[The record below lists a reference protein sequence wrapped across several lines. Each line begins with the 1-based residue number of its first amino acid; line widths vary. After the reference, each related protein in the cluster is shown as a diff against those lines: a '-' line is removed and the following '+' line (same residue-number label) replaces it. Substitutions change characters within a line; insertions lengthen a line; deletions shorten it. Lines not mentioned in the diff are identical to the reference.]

1 MLKSIQAQDSPL
13 QVALGQHTDKG
24 RKSLNQDFIG
34 AYFPEEPQRSTKGIV
49 VAIADGISTSEVS
62 HIASETAVS
71 SFIHDYYSTSE
82 AWSVK
87 RSAECVIRATNAW
100 LHAQSR
106 KSTLRFQRDKGYLCT
121 FSAMVL
127 KGNIAHL
134 LHCGDTRIYRL
145 VDLRLEQLTDDHRQE
160 VDSETNYLTKALGLH
175 ADYTPDYRAVTM
187 AQGDI
192 FILASDGVYEYI
204 PQNVLVRHLVSGAT
218 KPGKSVSSENLD
230 LLARQLID
238 IAKANG
244 SHDNLSLQI
253 VKVQSLPQD
262 NLSDWQQVATLPFP
276 PVLQPGMDFDGYRV
290 IKTLTMNSRSHVFL
304 AHDKSNNDQCVI
316 KVPASDVRQSSTLLT
331 RFLLEEWIARR
342 VDNVHVMSAH
352 NSSHSKRFLYTVL
365 RYIEGETLGQWLRD
379 HAQPSLAQ
387 VRNLTE
393 QIATGLQALHRQEMV
408 HQDLRPENILF
419 DGNGVAH
426 IIDFGATKVAG
437 LTETEGVQPLLGS
450 LQFTAPEYFLGEPG
464 DARADIFSLGV
475 MVYYMLTK
483 RLPYGI
489 HLARANSRAAQEKLR
504 YIPVHYIREDVPA
517 WVDSAIN
524 KAVALEPRRRYSNL
538 SEFVYDLSH
547 PNEEFVLAQ
556 SRPLIE
562 RNPLRFWQVTS
573 GVLMLLVLVLT
584 VLVFKG

>member
-1 MLKSIQAQDSPL
+1 MLTSLSGQDKQL

-24 RKSLNQDFIG
+24 RKPLNQDFIG
-34 AYFPEEPQRSTKGIV
+34 AYFPEESQRSTKGIV

-87 RSAECVIRATNAW
+87 RAAECVIRATNAW

-121 FSAMVL
+121 FSAMIL
-127 KGNIAHL
+127 KGNTAHC

-145 VDLRLEQLTDDHRQE
+145 VDLRLEQLTEDHRQE
-160 VDSETNYLTKALGLH
+160 VDSETNYLTQALGLH
-175 ADYTPDYRAVTM
+175 AEYTPDYRAVNM
-187 AQGDI
+187 AEGDI

-218 KPGKSVSSENLD
+218 KGDNLGSSDHLD
-230 LLARQLID
+230 LLARQLVD
-238 IAKANG
+238 IARQNG
-244 SHDNLSLQI
+244 SPDNLSLQI
-253 VKVQSLPQD
+253 VRIVSLPSD
-262 NLSDWQQVATLPFP
+262 NLSDWQQMATLPFP
-276 PVLQPGMDFDGYRV
+276 PALQAGSDFDGYRIGKV
-290 IKTLTMNSRSHVFL
+290 LTMNSRSHVFL
-304 AHDKSNNDQCVI
+304 AHDKTDNAPCVI

-342 VDNVHVMSAH
+342 ISNMHVMSAH
-352 NSSHSKRFLYTVL
+352 HSQHPKQFLYTVF

-387 VRNLTE
+387 VRDLIE

-408 HQDLRPENILF
+408 HQDLRPENVLI
-419 DGNGVAH
+419 DCNGLAH
-426 IIDFGATKVAG
+426 VIDFGATRVAG
-437 LTETEGVQPLLGS
+437 LAETEGVQPMLGS
-450 LQFTAPEYFLGEPG
+450 VQFAAPESFLGEQG
-464 DARADIFSLGV
+464 DTRSDIFSLGV
-475 MVYYMLTK
+475 MVYFMLTK
-483 RLPYGI
+483 RLPYGAD
-489 HLARANSRAAQEKLR
+489 LARANSRAAQAKLQ

-524 KAVALEPRRRYSNL
+524 KAVVLEPRWRYATL
-538 SEFVYDLSH
+538 SEFIYDLSH
-547 PNEEFVLAQ
+547 PNEDFVLSQ
-556 SRPLIE
+556 SLPLIE
-562 RNPLRFWQVTS
+562 RNPLRFWQITS
-573 GVLMLLVLVLT
+573 GILMFVIVILVVMLVE
-584 VLVFKG
+584 